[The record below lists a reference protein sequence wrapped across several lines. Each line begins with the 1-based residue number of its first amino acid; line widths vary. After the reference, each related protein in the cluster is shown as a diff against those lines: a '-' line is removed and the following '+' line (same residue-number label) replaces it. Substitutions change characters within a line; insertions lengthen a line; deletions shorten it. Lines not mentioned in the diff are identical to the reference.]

1 MRVALWVNATVRNA
15 RGDNGWSKMR
25 STELFILTVQRVHDN
40 ATSTGQIKPD
50 QMIATLRGKQLE
62 SLARGRPLGTPMIW
76 KHWDAAFVERKQ
88 WTAGADH
95 AETYVAH
102 DPCRDYAGQNE
113 RPCVP
118 K

>member
-1 MRVALWVNATVRNA
+1 MDGQAAVTQMPHACVALQAQLV
-15 RGDNGWSKMR
+15 
-25 STELFILTVQRVHDN
+25 EEQDN

-95 AETYVAH
+95 AETYVAY